1 MLDLNFKIMTHKPFK
16 YSVDIRKIK
25 LVILHISTEQF
36 IRYIHIGFMVY
47 VEEKVRKCAFKVL

>member
-1 MLDLNFKIMTHKPFK
+1 MSHKHFK

-47 VEEKVRKCAFKVL
+47 VEEKAFSDNFSKYRVLSI